1 MNAFKNLCSDKMN
14 KERIKREHD
23 LLKLNCVSD
32 NEFKSRMAIWDS
44 LAFAPAPL
52 EEAKTFI
59 NTVFG
64 KLQQDV
70 KEAHHELS
78 LSHSEF
84 VTFAT
89 EEITYIRNN
98 VANQTTQYIW
108 YAVIALTTA
117 CIIAICL

>member
-1 MNAFKNLCSDKMN
+1 MN